1 MSKVVPRHIHSVGS
15 LPNVELKKNIRERR
29 NKNLYEATKEA
40 KVHKIAMVVAKNQS
54 IEMRN

>member
-15 LPNVELKKNIRERR
+15 LPNAELKKNIKERR
-29 NKNLYEATKEA
+29 NKNLLEATKEA
-40 KVHKIAMVVAKNQS
+40 KVLKIAMVVAKNQS